1 MSYRIVLEKE
11 DFKFSGTHFTI
22 FGPGRAER
30 LHGHNY
36 RVRCEF
42 RVSSLDPELEM
53 AFDFN
58 DVKPV
63 LREITRSLDEFVLI
77 PALSPHLR
85 IERGEGNITIVFGP
99 KLYVLPEEDVR
110 LLPVTNLT
118 SEALARHIA
127 EELKSRLK
135 TRPETCPETRPETQ
149 LKTKENGTLAAIL
162 SISIGVE
169 ETQGQGVY
177 YETPY

>member
-77 PALSPHLR
+77 PALSPYLK
-85 IERGEGNITIVFGP
+85 IERGEGNITIAFGP
-99 KLYVLPEEDVR
+99 KLYVLPEDDVR

-127 EELKSRLK
+127 GELKLRLK
-135 TRPETCPETRPETQ
+135 TRLKAQ

-162 SISIGVE
+162 SVSIGVE